1 VHMEEHIADLPAA
14 APEPAVLA
22 LHIGAGVSG
31 YAATDRVPESIA
43 TGCPPGCGRREAG
56 GQVHQAAGRQRD
68 TGNIGQQRSSS
79 QDERLI
85 LVDLFIYQELRPMW
99 TTDAP

>member
-1 VHMEEHIADLPAA
+1 LTARWLADGWRGRRRHQQRLPAGIHAPPPA
-14 APEPAVLA
+14 AHLVA
-22 LHIGAGVSG
+22 AGVKQ
-31 YAATDRVPESIA
+31 V
-43 TGCPPGCGRREAG
+43 